1 MADYK
6 GGYQI
11 VEIETGL
18 SGMYKK
24 LEAAYNSGKPIL
36 VKKNGKISF
45 GNVTKDG
52 NYYVANYIIDD
63 TLYQD
68 TISALDAITD
78 SSIDIGGNAGD
89 IEALEERVNANVM
102 LVASR
107 TLLDDYTD
115 PSDPTKIFTCP
126 SDGYV
131 NFKVQGTI
139 GNKYGVTIYDPGST
153 GAQAIQA
160 KLANAGAYDQFYT
173 VFVKKGMRLVCSEN
187 TGTGNYGYFIPLEN

>member
-52 NYYVANYIIDD
+52 NYFVANYIIDD

-78 SSIDIGGNAGD
+78 SSIDIGGSAGD
-89 IEALEERVNANVM
+89 IADIEDRFDANKM
-102 LVASR
+102 LLADAVDLSPYN
-107 TLLDDYTD
+107 TSTNLYTA
-115 PSDPTKIFTCP
+115 PK
-126 SDGYV
+126 DGYV
-131 NFKVQGTI
+131 VLKIKVSNTATDNAGLQ
-139 GNKYGVTIYDPGST
+139 VFDPGSASAYT
-153 GAQAIQA
+153 GCFTR
-160 KLANAGAYDQFYT
+160 LFANPNGDQYAT
-173 VFVKKGMRLVCSEN
+173 VMVKKGMRLSMSHN
-187 TGTGNYGYFIPLEN
+187 TGTGNACTYIPFS